1 MANSYAHNTIRIK
14 ESSKG
19 KDLIILVNSVSTHN
33 FINVSVIKSIK
44 AVIVKSTILA
54 IIMANKNVMLYDAQ
68 SPKFTWFIQ
77 DYESKADLRILKPGM
92 CDVVLGVDC
101 SPILFYFI
109 KMKISFRKE
118 GRMIEL
124 RGIIEEAQI

>member
-19 KDLIILVNSVSTHN
+19 KDLIILIDSVSTHN
-33 FINVSVIKSIK
+33 FINMSVIKSIK
-44 AVIVKSTILA
+44 AVIVTWFI
-54 IIMANKNVMLYDAQ
+54 Q
-68 SPKFTWFIQ
+68 EFTWFIQ
-77 DYESKADLRILKPGM
+77 DYESKVDLRILKPGR

-109 KMKISFRKE
+109 KIKFSFRKE

-124 RGIIEEAQI
+124 RGIIEEARI